1 MTKIII
7 SEKEYRDAI
16 LRFLEICDSEPGTPE
31 HKEAIELTKLMEAY
45 ENRTNYV
52 GRQYN

>member
-7 SEKEYRDAI
+7 SEKEYRDAV
-16 LRFLEICDSEPGTPE
+16 LRFLEICDSEPGTAE

-45 ENRTNYV
+45 ENRSNYNCNS
-52 GRQYN
+52 YN